1 MRLPD
6 DPDERRREDFETA
19 EYVSVEYDT
28 LLVHPVGRGQPT
40 AQAGTEP
47 CAPAA
52 SDRVVGTVGYIPV
65 ICSWLS
71 EKGTRWNLPLLPVR
85 SALT

>member
-1 MRLPD
+1 MNAAA
-6 DPDERRREDFETA
+6 EDSETA

-28 LLVHPVGRGQPT
+28 LLVHPVRRGQP
-40 AQAGTEP
+40 GGP
-47 CAPAA
+47 GWHWPFAPAA

-71 EKGTRWNLPLLPVR
+71 ERESGGIFRPCR
-85 SALT
+85 